1 MVDYISRYGLEYNP
15 FIKNSKEYLV
25 ETNEYNEVMFRLNYL
40 LNNKGFGVLTGS
52 PGNGKT
58 TIIRNWAKSL
68 NPSLYKVVYVALST
82 LTTHEFYKNLAVEM
96 ELEPAS
102 NKSTNF
108 KNIQSEINRYYLDK
122 RITPVI
128 IIDEANC
135 INNAVL
141 NDMKIL
147 FNFDMDSKDRAIVLL
162 VGQTGLI
169 NILNLSVNEPI
180 RQRVIMNY
188 NLDSRTKEEAL
199 HYIKSK
205 IQGAKATT
213 DIFDANAL
221 EAIVNAA
228 NGTPRVINKICNNCL
243 IIANS
248 KEKNIVDSDIAMMA
262 VNESTL

>member
-1 MVDYISRYGLEYNP
+1 
-15 FIKNSKEYLV
+15 
-25 ETNEYNEVMFRLNYL
+25 
-40 LNNKGFGVLTGS
+40 
-52 PGNGKT
+52 
-58 TIIRNWAKSL
+58 
-68 NPSLYKVVYVALST
+68 
-82 LTTHEFYKNLAVEM
+82 
-96 ELEPAS
+96 
-102 NKSTNF
+102 
-108 KNIQSEINRYYLDK
+108 
-122 RITPVI
+122 
-128 IIDEANC
+128 
-135 INNAVL
+135 
-141 NDMKIL
+141 MKIL

-188 NLDSRTKEEAL
+188 NLDSLTKEEAL

-228 NGTPRVINKICNNCL
+228 NVTPRIINKICNNCL

>member
-128 IIDEANC
+128 IIDEAQNYYMDELKKVLTRMSDNC
-135 INNAVL
+135 KVIVIGHSGQIDLYHNPENSGFVRYLNHFKDDPRTAVCE
-141 NDMKIL
+141 
-147 FNFDMDSKDRAIVLL
+147 
-162 VGQTGLI
+162 
-169 NILNLSVNEPI
+169 LSTNHRGWI
-180 RQRVIMNY
+180 SSY
-188 NLDSRTKEEAL
+188 AD
-199 HYIKSK
+199 
-205 IQGAKATT
+205 
-213 DIFDANAL
+213 AL
-221 EAIVNAA
+221 E
-228 NGTPRVINKICNNCL
+228 
-243 IIANS
+243 
-248 KEKNIVDSDIAMMA
+248 E
-262 VNESTL
+262 

>member
-82 LTTHEFYKNLAVEM
+82 LTTHEFYKNLAATM

-108 KNIQSEINRYYLDK
+108 KNIQNEINRYYLDK

-128 IIDEANC
+128 IID
-135 INNAVL
+135 
-141 NDMKIL
+141 
-147 FNFDMDSKDRAIVLL
+147 
-162 VGQTGLI
+162 
-169 NILNLSVNEPI
+169 
-180 RQRVIMNY
+180 
-188 NLDSRTKEEAL
+188 
-199 HYIKSK
+199 
-205 IQGAKATT
+205 
-213 DIFDANAL
+213 
-221 EAIVNAA
+221 
-228 NGTPRVINKICNNCL
+228 
-243 IIANS
+243 
-248 KEKNIVDSDIAMMA
+248 
-262 VNESTL
+262 